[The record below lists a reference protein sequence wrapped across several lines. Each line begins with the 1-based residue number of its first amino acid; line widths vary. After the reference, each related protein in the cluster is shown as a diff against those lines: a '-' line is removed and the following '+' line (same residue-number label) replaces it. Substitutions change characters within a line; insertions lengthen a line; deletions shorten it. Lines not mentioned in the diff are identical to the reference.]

1 MRTYNKVMVSL
12 ALCGVCFLSGC
23 GLIAAIGTPNRHEKK
38 VPAEYDLSKHKDKK
52 ILVLVNQPV
61 WVAAEVNLRYYITE
75 AMNSC
80 LAKQT
85 GIDPELLIDYEELAA
100 FRSGRSDWSKLS
112 AAEIGKALDADIV
125 VLVEVVDCTLNEI
138 ARSGYYKGS
147 LSARSS
153 LLDTASGAKLWP
165 ESVND
170 KIIRVGF
177 DAEQGGNEAAFRR
190 LAVACSY
197 CTVRY
202 FYDCLKHKF
211 KIADDRSGT
220 NWQHWD

>member
-1 MRTYNKVMVSL
+1 MSTYNKVMVSL

-23 GLIAAIGTPNRHEKK
+23 GLIAAIGTPNRYEKK
-38 VPAEYDLSKHKDKK
+38 VPAEYDLAQHEDKK
-52 ILVLVNQPV
+52 ILVLVNQPI

-80 LAKQT
+80 LRKQT
-85 GIDPELLIDYEELAA
+85 EIGPELLVGYEELAA

-112 AAEIGKALDADIV
+112 AAEIGKALGADIV
-125 VLVEVVDCTLNEI
+125 LLVEVEGCTVNEI
-138 ARSGYYKGS
+138 AQSGYYKGS
-147 LSARSS
+147 LNARSS
-153 LLDTASGAKLWP
+153 LIDTASATKLWP
-165 ESVND
+165 ASAND

-177 DAEQGGNEAAFRR
+177 DVEQGGNEAAFRR

-202 FYDCLKHKF
+202 FYDCPKHRF